1 MSSKN
6 KCITI
11 TCPADTNCADHK
23 KQSLTEHCEAC
34 TFCTTC
40 LLWEERTEKR
50 DVYMAKLQDKLDMK
64 DIQHRVAST
73 LSAEYLEKLIKAEA
87 RIKRLT
93 ITAIAG
99 IIIGIIGIAGFIY
112 GATQGN
118 AAYNSG
124 WTHGIEYATEQAN
137 YVADTLC
144 GQKEY
149 ELYSDLTWYCL
160 ADDAN

>member
-1 MSSKN
+1 MSSKT
-6 KCITI
+6 KCPSEFCENPD
-11 TCPADTNCADHK
+11 TCIGGELAATQYVADRAIA
-23 KQSLTEHCEAC
+23 QRISLT
-34 TFCTTC
+34 
-40 LLWEERTEKR
+40 K
-50 DVYMAKLQDKLDMK
+50 
-64 DIQHRVAST
+64 
-73 LSAEYLEKLIKAEA
+73 

-144 GQKEY
+144 GQNEY

-160 ADDAN
+160 ADKEAE